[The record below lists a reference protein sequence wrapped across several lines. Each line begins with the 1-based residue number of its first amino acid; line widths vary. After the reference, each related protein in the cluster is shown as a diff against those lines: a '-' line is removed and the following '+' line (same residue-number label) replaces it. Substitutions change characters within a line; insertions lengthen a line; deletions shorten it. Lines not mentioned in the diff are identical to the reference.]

1 MRTRALSGETIK
13 LPLGERRG
21 VRICVCREWV
31 RLWVGG
37 WRGGVGRGREIR
49 VGVRGPSEAKN
60 VCV

>member
-1 MRTRALSGETIK
+1 
-13 LPLGERRG
+13 LGERRG

-37 WRGGVGRGREIR
+37 WRGGVGRGRVIR